1 MKLKDIIS
9 AGLLPRFAKDST
21 WMQEALDSWI
31 RPAVGCFA
39 ALGAPFTL
47 EAVQALT
54 DAELQELYAQYNIVD
69 YYPDLSRE
77 TRELM
82 IYNISKLR
90 RRLGTKAAVVALVQY
105 VFDGLDL
112 TVDIYDNLAFNDA
125 GELIDESL
133 IDVYDV
139 EITLSDAVLTDE
151 IRKRLLNNI
160 FRLVPDRLGL
170 GNIIY
175 IYPANY
181 IQNRQIIV
189 ADIETVIENDA
200 VCEPITPPVQALTGW
215 AAAGEGTTIRSV
227 DTSGIDLYFAG
238 AKISYDATREYT
250 LVSIWGYY
258 SPRFPDIAN
267 LDRNLSHYTLFNNSG
282 YLAIK
287 SDGYTEYGY
296 PLSLNRI
303 EYTAEPKPYIDV
315 ILGLCKRNIGSP
327 WLQVNMY
334 NGWWY
339 TLLTTDDDV
348 TRLEEVGVPLI
359 QNPTSNV
366 FSGAYCL
373 RTVGS
378 SDFDYKIIEVY
389 TDLGITTI
397 TDYPISELSFGTS
410 RSYITIDGSGYEG
423 INRSDVMSVKCR
435 LTKL

>member
-200 VCEPITPPVQALTGW
+200 VCEPITPPVQVLTAYFTSAGASGTGDTGVIYNRTYNLYDEQGSLIPLDPSNGYIFIASYTFNGELSHTQIWTIPYDFTLSYLTVRSPYGNQAVFRLEYLCVPQQTGW
-215 AAAGEGTTIRSV
+215 LSADKLMAPFPQGTQLILYNNNGEKIVYDNTLSYYMYALDFTGTIDNVNLNSYELV
-227 DTSGIDLYFAG
+227 DSGGFLACVR
-238 AKISYDATREYT
+238 REG
-250 LVSIWGYY
+250 WHGDNGYGV
-258 SPRFPDIAN
+258 RF
-267 LDRNLSHYTLFNNSG
+267 
-282 YLAIK
+282 
-287 SDGYTEYGY
+287 
-296 PLSLNRI
+296 
-303 EYTAEPKPYIDV
+303 
-315 ILGLCKRNIGSP
+315 
-327 WLQVNMY
+327 
-334 NGWWY
+334 
-339 TLLTTDDDV
+339 V
-348 TRLEEVGVPLI
+348 TR
-359 QNPTSNV
+359 PTPTH
-366 FSGAYCL
+366 A
-373 RTVGS
+373 T
-378 SDFDYKIIEVY
+378 
-389 TDLGITTI
+389 
-397 TDYPISELSFGTS
+397 
-410 RSYITIDGSGYEG
+410 
-423 INRSDVMSVKCR
+423 
-435 LTKL
+435 